1 MYKSIYVPVD
11 NSDHS
16 NRAVAC
22 SIALGK
28 AFSAKLVGCHVYAA
42 KLHDYRFRQMEY
54 TLPEEYIDEVELE
67 RQRKIH
73 DSLIT
78 MGLKLISD
86 SYLDGMSRLCGE
98 SGLAFEPR
106 MMDGKHHIE
115 ILKDVVGSQHDLV
128 VIGALGIGRARD
140 SVIGSVCERVA
151 RQSDRDVWVVKHVP
165 EPGEAER
172 DTILVGVDGSP
183 QSFGALMTAIDL
195 AHTFGKKVEAI
206 AVYDP
211 YLHYSV
217 FNGIVNVLT
226 EQAAKVFR
234 FEEQN
239 QLHEE
244 IIDTGLA
251 QIYQSHL
258 EVGERMAS
266 EAGVA
271 IKKTL
276 LDGKPFQKIID
287 HARKTNP
294 WLIVLGRIGV
304 HSPKDETNLGS
315 NTENILRAAP
325 CDVLLS
331 TRLEVPRLDVRAEE
345 TIRWTPEAEARMTH
359 VPEQVKGIAR
369 TGVLRLALEKGHSV
383 ITNAVIDE
391 AMDRFMPKSASA
403 ATKALAEAVAL
414 ERAKAGPVS
423 MCRSCG
429 VAATQTGAVK
439 CTVCGADGLRGDLAG
454 DDREDRG
461 GGGRPPGGDHLRRA
475 QAALVGG
482 CAEGPLDH
490 EERLPA
496 PPGEGA
502 GREARAHDEARRDH
516 ARLRPAGDR
525 GGDGVAARDPGARPP
540 ALHRRRSPAAAAEG
554 PGAGGEARLIARDE
568 RKNPLIS
575 TFEWTNDAAQR
586 VFRVPAGFMRNKT
599 QERIEELARERA
611 ATTIDLALVEDGI
624 EFGKQMMAEMMATY
638 SGTGRERR
646 GAGRGA
652 AAAPSAAARRAGS
665 GRAGRRRVAATSTR
679 CDRAEPRAGPARTQ
693 GTQMAAYRFCRT
705 DDIALLVDALN
716 RCWAPYCPDEPPMTR
731 DRVQAIDPRP
741 AGLVQQL
748 HGRVLGPRPGRRPD
762 RRQAAVRYARP
773 PDRGPS
779 RSSATRSWPAPAGLA
794 RLQALDSRPASD
806 GRRDPRDPRPG
817 LRAVQRQR
825 LRAGSAADRLR
836 PASVTRDGTPRARRT
851 DAAGS

>member
-28 AFSAKLVGCHVYAA
+28 AYSAKLVGCHVYAA

-86 SYLDGMSRLCGE
+86 SYLDGMSRLCGA
-98 SGLAFEPR
+98 SGLEFEPR
-106 MMDGKHHIE
+106 MMDGKHHAE
-115 ILKDVVGSQHDLV
+115 ILKDLAGSRPDLV
-128 VIGALGIGRARD
+128 VIGAVGIGRARD

-151 RQSDRDVWVVKHVP
+151 RQSDRDIWVVKHVP
-165 EPGEAER
+165 EAGEADR
-172 DTILVGVDGSP
+172 DTILVGIDGSP
-183 QSFGALMTAIDL
+183 QSFGALMTALEL
-195 AHTFGKKVEAI
+195 ARTFGKKVEAI

-217 FNGIVNVLT
+217 FNGIVGVLT

-258 EVGERMAS
+258 EVGERMAG
-266 EAGVA
+266 EAGVE

-294 WLIVLGRIGV
+294 WLVVMGRIGV
-304 HSPKDETNLGS
+304 HSPKDETALGS
-315 NTENILRAAP
+315 NVENVLRAAP

-345 TIRWTPEAEARMTH
+345 TVRWTPEAEERMTH

-383 ITNAVIDE
+383 VTSAVIDE

-429 VAATQTGAVK
+429 VTATQTGAVK
-439 CTVCGADGLRGDLAG
+439 CIVCGASDFEVISQEMIERIAAVEGGLQEETTYDGRKLRWTEEARKGLWTMKNAYQRRRTKARVEKRARMKKIDAITLEFARQVIEEETGAPLEIGVPSAG
-454 DDREDRG
+454 MA
-461 GGGRPPGGDHLRRA
+461 RPAG
-475 QAALVGG
+475 
-482 CAEGPLDH
+482 AE
-490 EERLPA
+490 R
-496 PPGEGA
+496 GEGA
-502 GREARAHDEARRDH
+502 PAPRAAAGEPSMSEGVSDGNGSA
-516 ARLRPAGDR
+516 RPAGLDN
-525 GGDGVAARDPGARPP
+525 
-540 ALHRRRSPAAAAEG
+540 
-554 PGAGGEARLIARDE
+554 EARLIARDD

-575 TFEWTNDAAQR
+575 TFDWTSEATQR

-599 QERIEELARERA
+599 QERIEELARERGA
-611 ATTIDLALVEDGI
+611 SSIDLALVEDGI
-624 EFGKQMMAEMMATY
+624 EFGKRMMAEMIATY
-638 SGTGRERR
+638 PSPGKSPL
-646 GAGRGA
+646 A
-652 AAAPSAAARRAGS
+652 AA
-665 GRAGRRRVAATSTR
+665 
-679 CDRAEPRAGPARTQ
+679 TQ
-693 GTQMAAYRFCRT
+693 
-705 DDIALLVDALN
+705 
-716 RCWAPYCPDEPPMTR
+716 
-731 DRVQAIDPRP
+731 
-741 AGLVQQL
+741 
-748 HGRVLGPRPGRRPD
+748 
-762 RRQAAVRYARP
+762 
-773 PDRGPS
+773 
-779 RSSATRSWPAPAGLA
+779 PAPAA
-794 RLQALDSRPASD
+794 RDAAAVPEAEAAPGRSYLNEVSARPASD
-806 GRRDPRDPRPG
+806 RPREM
-817 LRAVQRQR
+817 
-825 LRAGSAADRLR
+825 
-836 PASVTRDGTPRARRT
+836 
-851 DAAGS
+851 

>member
-22 SIALGK
+22 SLALGK

-98 SGLAFEPR
+98 SGLEFEPR

-115 ILKDVVGSQHDLV
+115 ILKDLAGSQHDLV

-165 EPGEAER
+165 EPGEGER
-172 DTILVGVDGSP
+172 DTILVGIDGSP
-183 QSFGALMTAIDL
+183 QSFGALMTAVDL
-195 AHTFGKKVEAI
+195 ARTFGKKIETI

-258 EVGERMAS
+258 EVSERMGN
-266 EAGVA
+266 EAGVS

-276 LDGKPFQKIID
+276 LDGKPFQKILD
-287 HARKTNP
+287 HARKTHP
-294 WLIVLGRIGV
+294 WLLVLGRIGV
-304 HSPKDETNLGS
+304 HSPKEETGLGS
-315 NTENILRAAP
+315 NVENILRAAP

-345 TIRWTPEAEARMTH
+345 SVRWTPEAEERMKH

-383 ITNAVIDE
+383 ITSAVIDD
-391 AMDRFMPKSASA
+391 AMDRFMPKSASV

-414 ERAKAGPVS
+414 ERAKSGSVS
-423 MCRSCG
+423 MCRACG
-429 VAATQTGAVK
+429 VTATQADPVK
-439 CTVCGADGLRGDLAG
+439 CTVCGSTDFEVISQEMIEKIAAVEGGLQEETTYDGRKLRWS
-454 DDREDRG
+454 EDARKG
-461 GGGRPPGGDHLRRA
+461 LWTMKNAYQRRRVKA
-475 QAALVGG
+475 RVEKRARMMKLDAITLDFARQVIEEETGA
-482 CAEGPLDH
+482 PLDIKSPSV
-490 EERLPA
+490 EKTVVDIA
-496 PPGEGA
+496 VGEA
-502 GREARAHDEARRDH
+502 K
-516 ARLRPAGDR
+516 L
-525 GGDGVAARDPGARPP
+525 VARD
-540 ALHRRRSPAAAAEG
+540 
-554 PGAGGEARLIARDE
+554 DK
-568 RKNPLIS
+568 KNPLIS
-575 TFEWTNDAAQR
+575 SFDWTDEAAQR
-586 VFRVPAGFMRNKT
+586 VLRVPAGFMRNKT

-611 ATTIDLALVEDGI
+611 ATTIDLGLVEEGI
-624 EFGKQMMAEMMATY
+624 EIGKKMMAEMIATY
-638 SGTGRERR
+638 SSPAKPE
-646 GAGRGA
+646 
-652 AAAPSAAARRAGS
+652 
-665 GRAGRRRVAATSTR
+665 VATT
-679 CDRAEPRAGPARTQ
+679 
-693 GTQMAAYRFCRT
+693 
-705 DDIALLVDALN
+705 
-716 RCWAPYCPDEPPMTR
+716 
-731 DRVQAIDPRP
+731 
-741 AGLVQQL
+741 
-748 HGRVLGPRPGRRPD
+748 PG
-762 RRQAAVRYARP
+762 
-773 PDRGPS
+773 
-779 RSSATRSWPAPAGLA
+779 APAGN
-794 RLQALDSRPASD
+794 
-806 GRRDPRDPRPG
+806 GRSYLNEVSPLTFDEHR
-817 LRAVQRQR
+817 
-825 LRAGSAADRLR
+825 
-836 PASVTRDGTPRARRT
+836 
-851 DAAGS
+851 

>member
-22 SIALGK
+22 AVALGK
-28 AFSAKLVGCHVYAA
+28 AYSAKLVGCHVYAA
-42 KLHDYRFRQMEY
+42 ALHDYRFRQMEY

-86 SYLDGMSRLCGE
+86 SYLDGMSRLCKE
-98 SGLAFEPR
+98 SGIEFEPR
-106 MMDGKHHIE
+106 MMDGKHHVE
-115 ILKDVVGSQHDLV
+115 ILKDLDGSSHDLV
-128 VIGALGIGRARD
+128 MLGALGIGRARD

-151 RQSDRDVWVVKHVP
+151 RQADRDVWVVKHVP
-165 EPGEAER
+165 EAGEPER

-195 AHTFGKKVEAI
+195 ARTFGKKVEAI

-266 EAGVA
+266 ELGVE

-276 LDGKPFQKIID
+276 LDGKPFQKIVD

-294 WLIVLGRIGV
+294 WLLVLGRIGV
-304 HSPKDETNLGS
+304 HSPKDEKSLGS
-315 NTENILRAAP
+315 NVENILRAAP
-325 CDVLLS
+325 CDLLLS

-345 TIRWTPEAEARMTH
+345 TVRWTPEAEERMKR

-383 ITNAVIDE
+383 ITSAVIDE

-414 ERAKAGPVS
+414 ERAKSGPVS
-423 MCRSCG
+423 MCRACG
-429 VAATQTGAVK
+429 VTATQSGAVR
-439 CTVCGADGLRGDLAG
+439 CTVCGAADFEVISQEMIEKIAAVEGGLEEETTYDGRKLRWS
-454 DDREDRG
+454 EDARKG
-461 GGGRPPGGDHLRRA
+461 LWTMKNAYQRRRVKARVEKSARMKRLDAITLDFARQVIEEETGAPLEIAVPSPDVRRA
-475 QAALVGG
+475 SL
-482 CAEGPLDH
+482 AEASAEAG
-490 EERLPA
+490 
-496 PPGEGA
+496 GA
-502 GREARAHDEARRDH
+502 GSSSDSK
-516 ARLRPAGDR
+516 L
-525 GGDGVAARDPGARPP
+525 VARD
-540 ALHRRRSPAAAAEG
+540 
-554 PGAGGEARLIARDE
+554 DK
-568 RKNPLIS
+568 KNPLIS
-575 TFEWTNDAAQR
+575 TFDWTDDAVQR
-586 VFRVPAGFMRNKT
+586 IFRVPAGFMRNKT
-599 QERIEELARERA
+599 QERVEELARERA
-611 ATTIDLALVEDGI
+611 ADASGEGGTVIDLALVEDGI
-624 EFGKQMMAEMMATY
+624 EFGKKMMAEMIATY
-638 SGTGRERR
+638 SAPFSV
-646 GAGRGA
+646 GASPGA
-652 AAAPSAAARRAGS
+652 A
-665 GRAGRRRVAATSTR
+665 T
-679 CDRAEPRAGPARTQ
+679 PAREL
-693 GTQMAAYRFCRT
+693 A
-705 DDIALLVDALN
+705 V
-716 RCWAPYCPDEPPMTR
+716 PP
-731 DRVQAIDPRP
+731 
-741 AGLVQQL
+741 
-748 HGRVLGPRPGRRPD
+748 
-762 RRQAAVRYARP
+762 
-773 PDRGPS
+773 
-779 RSSATRSWPAPAGLA
+779 
-794 RLQALDSRPASD
+794 
-806 GRRDPRDPRPG
+806 
-817 LRAVQRQR
+817 
-825 LRAGSAADRLR
+825 
-836 PASVTRDGTPRARRT
+836 
-851 DAAGS
+851 AAGGYLNEVRRID

>member
-22 SIALGK
+22 AVGLGK
-28 AFSAKLVGCHVYAA
+28 AYSAKLVGCHVYAA

-98 SGLAFEPR
+98 SGITFEPR
-106 MMDGKHHIE
+106 MMDGKHHTE
-115 ILKDVVGSQHDLV
+115 ILKDLAGSQHDLV

-165 EPGEAER
+165 EPGEPER
-172 DTILVGVDGSP
+172 DTILVGIDGSP
-183 QSFGALMTAIDL
+183 QSFGALMAAVEL
-195 AHTFGKKVEAI
+195 ARTFGKKVEAI

-226 EQAAKVFR
+226 EKAAKVFR

-258 EVGERMAS
+258 EIGERMGS
-266 EAGVA
+266 EAGIA

-276 LDGKPFQKIID
+276 LDGKPFQKILD

-304 HSPKDETNLGS
+304 HSPKDETGLGS
-315 NTENILRAAP
+315 NAENVLRAAP

-345 TIRWTPEAEARMTH
+345 TVRWTPEAEERMKH

-383 ITNAVIDE
+383 ITSAVIDE

-414 ERAKAGPVS
+414 ERAKSGPVS
-423 MCRSCG
+423 MCRACG
-429 VAATQTGAVK
+429 VTATQSDPVK
-439 CTVCGADGLRGDLAG
+439 CTVCGATDFEVISREMIEKIAEVEGGLQEETTYDGRKLRWSEDARKGLWTMKNAYQRRRVKARVEKRARMMKLDAITLDFARQVIEEETGTPLEIQPKPGGFAPPDPPSPSLAG
-454 DDREDRG
+454 APSPRSA
-461 GGGRPPGGDHLRRA
+461 P
-475 QAALVGG
+475 AAT
-482 CAEGPLDH
+482 P
-490 EERLPA
+490 
-496 PPGEGA
+496 
-502 GREARAHDEARRDH
+502 
-516 ARLRPAGDR
+516 
-525 GGDGVAARDPGARPP
+525 DGVK
-540 ALHRRRSPAAAAEG
+540 
-554 PGAGGEARLIARDE
+554 LIARDE

-575 TFEWTNDAAQR
+575 TFEWMDDAAQR
-586 VFRVPAGFMRNKT
+586 ILRVPAGFMRNKT

-611 ATTIDLALVEDGI
+611 VATIDLALVEEGI
-624 EFGKQMMAEMMATY
+624 EIGKRMMAEMIATY
-638 SGTGRERR
+638 SGPPSASAKPAVATPAAPADGN
-646 GAGRGA
+646 GRGYLNEVS
-652 AAAPSAAARRAGS
+652 PLTARS
-665 GRAGRRRVAATSTR
+665 
-679 CDRAEPRAGPARTQ
+679 
-693 GTQMAAYRFCRT
+693 
-705 DDIALLVDALN
+705 
-716 RCWAPYCPDEPPMTR
+716 
-731 DRVQAIDPRP
+731 
-741 AGLVQQL
+741 
-748 HGRVLGPRPGRRPD
+748 
-762 RRQAAVRYARP
+762 
-773 PDRGPS
+773 
-779 RSSATRSWPAPAGLA
+779 
-794 RLQALDSRPASD
+794 ASD
-806 GRRDPRDPRPG
+806 EHH
-817 LRAVQRQR
+817 
-825 LRAGSAADRLR
+825 
-836 PASVTRDGTPRARRT
+836 
-851 DAAGS
+851 

>member
-1 MYKSIYVPVD
+1 MYRSIYVPVD

-22 SIALGK
+22 SLALGK

-98 SGLAFEPR
+98 SGLEFEPR
-106 MMDGKHHIE
+106 MMDGKHHTE
-115 ILKDVVGSQHDLV
+115 ILKDLAGSPHDLV

-165 EPGEAER
+165 EPDEADRE
-172 DTILVGVDGSP
+172 TILVGVDGSP

-195 AHTFGKKVEAI
+195 ARTFGKKVEAI
-206 AVYDP
+206 AIYDP

-217 FNGIVNVLT
+217 FNGIVNILT

-258 EVGERMAS
+258 EVGERMAN

-271 IKKTL
+271 LKKTL
-276 LDGKPFQKIID
+276 LDGKPFQKILD

-304 HSPKDETNLGS
+304 HSPKDETGLGS
-315 NTENILRAAP
+315 NAENVLRGAP

-345 TIRWTPEAEARMTH
+345 TVRWTPEAEERMTH

-383 ITNAVIDE
+383 ITSAVIDE

-403 ATKALAEAVAL
+403 TKALAEAVAL
-414 ERAKAGPVS
+414 ERAKSGPVS

-429 VAATQTGAVK
+429 VAATQSNAVK
-439 CTVCGADGLRGDLAG
+439 CTVCGATDFEVISQEMIEKIAAVEGGLEEETTYDGRKLRWSEDARKGLWTMKNAYQRRRVKARVEKRARMMKLDAITLDFARQVIEEETGTPLDIKSASVEKTAVDLA
-454 DDREDRG
+454 
-461 GGGRPPGGDHLRRA
+461 
-475 QAALVGG
+475 VGN
-482 CAEGPLDH
+482 AK
-490 EERLPA
+490 
-496 PPGEGA
+496 
-502 GREARAHDEARRDH
+502 
-516 ARLRPAGDR
+516 
-525 GGDGVAARDPGARPP
+525 
-540 ALHRRRSPAAAAEG
+540 
-554 PGAGGEARLIARDE
+554 LIARDDK
-568 RKNPLIS
+568 KNPLIS
-575 TFEWTNDAAQR
+575 PFEWTEDAAQR
-586 VFRVPAGFMRNKT
+586 ILRVPAGFMRNKT
-599 QERIEELARERA
+599 QERIEELARERS
-611 ATTIDLALVEDGI
+611 ATTIDLALVEEGI
-624 EFGKQMMAEMMATY
+624 EIGKKMMAEMIATY
-638 SGTGRERR
+638 SSPGTKPE
-646 GAGRGA
+646 GA
-652 AAAPSAAARRAGS
+652 A
-665 GRAGRRRVAATSTR
+665 
-679 CDRAEPRAGPARTQ
+679 PARDSS
-693 GTQMAAYRFCRT
+693 R
-705 DDIALLVDALN
+705 DLN
-716 RCWAPYCPDEPPMTR
+716 EVTPLT
-731 DRVQAIDPRP
+731 
-741 AGLVQQL
+741 
-748 HGRVLGPRPGRRPD
+748 
-762 RRQAAVRYARP
+762 AR
-773 PDRGPS
+773 
-779 RSSATRSWPAPAGLA
+779 
-794 RLQALDSRPASD
+794 
-806 GRRDPRDPRPG
+806 
-817 LRAVQRQR
+817 
-825 LRAGSAADRLR
+825 
-836 PASVTRDGTPRARRT
+836 SVSGEQH
-851 DAAGS
+851 

>member
-22 SIALGK
+22 SLALGK

-86 SYLDGMSRLCGE
+86 SYLDGMSRLCRE
-98 SGLAFEPR
+98 SSLEFEPR
-106 MMDGKHHIE
+106 MMDGKHHAE
-115 ILKDVVGSQHDLV
+115 ILKDLDGSQHDLV

-151 RQSDRDVWVVKHVP
+151 RQAARDVWVVKHVP
-165 EPGEAER
+165 EPGELER
-172 DTILVGVDGSP
+172 DTILVGIDGSP

-195 AHTFGKKVEAI
+195 AREFGKKVEAI
-206 AVYDP
+206 SVYDP

-276 LDGKPFQKIID
+276 LDGKPFQKILD

-294 WLIVLGRIGV
+294 WLLVLGRIGV
-304 HSPKDETNLGS
+304 HSSKDETALGS
-315 NTENILRAAP
+315 NVENILRGAP

-345 TIRWTPEAEARMTH
+345 TVRWTPEAEERMKR

-383 ITNAVIDE
+383 VTSAVIDE
-391 AMDRFMPKSASA
+391 AMDRFMPKSASN

-414 ERAKAGPVS
+414 ERAKSGSVS
-423 MCRSCG
+423 MCRACG
-429 VAATQTGAVK
+429 VTATQSDAVR
-439 CTVCGADGLRGDLAG
+439 CTVCGATDFEVISREMIERIAEVEGGLEEETTYDGRKLRWTEEARKGLWTMKNAY
-454 DDREDRG
+454 
-461 GGGRPPGGDHLRRA
+461 LRRRVKA
-475 QAALVGG
+475 RVEKSARMKRLDAITLEFARQVIEEETGAPLEIQSPSADMTRARTTEAAP
-482 CAEGPLDH
+482 AEKTGS
-490 EERLPA
+490 
-496 PPGEGA
+496 GA
-502 GREARAHDEARRDH
+502 GSEAK
-516 ARLRPAGDR
+516 
-525 GGDGVAARDPGARPP
+525 
-540 ALHRRRSPAAAAEG
+540 
-554 PGAGGEARLIARDE
+554 LIARDE

-575 TFEWTNDAAQR
+575 TFDWTNDAVQR
-586 VFRVPAGFMRNKT
+586 IFRVPAGFMRTKT
-599 QERIEELARERA
+599 QERIEELARERVVA
-611 ATTIDLALVEDGI
+611 AIDLALVEDGI
-624 EFGKQMMAEMMATY
+624 EIGKQMMAEMIATY
-638 SGTGRERR
+638 SSTSSK
-646 GAGRGA
+646 GASAGVEAARDSAGPADTASDAVDPRNGA
-652 AAAPSAAARRAGS
+652 AAAPAQE
-665 GRAGRRRVAATSTR
+665 V
-679 CDRAEPRAGPARTQ
+679 
-693 GTQMAAYRFCRT
+693 
-705 DDIALLVDALN
+705 
-716 RCWAPYCPDEPPMTR
+716 
-731 DRVQAIDPRP
+731 
-741 AGLVQQL
+741 
-748 HGRVLGPRPGRRPD
+748 PGRSYLNEVRPL
-762 RRQAAVRYARP
+762 P
-773 PDRGPS
+773 PS
-779 RSSATRSWPAPAGLA
+779 
-794 RLQALDSRPASD
+794 
-806 GRRDPRDPRPG
+806 
-817 LRAVQRQR
+817 
-825 LRAGSAADRLR
+825 
-836 PASVTRDGTPRARRT
+836 
-851 DAAGS
+851 

>member
-22 SIALGK
+22 SLALGK

-86 SYLDGMSRLCGE
+86 SYLDGMSRLCRE
-98 SGLAFEPR
+98 SGLEFEPR

-115 ILKDVVGSQHDLV
+115 ILRDLAGSQHDLV

-151 RQSDRDVWVVKHVP
+151 RQCDRDVWVVKHVP

-172 DTILVGVDGSP
+172 DTILVGMDGSP
-183 QSFGALMTAIDL
+183 QSFGALMTAVDL
-195 AHTFGKKVEAI
+195 ARTFGKKVEAI

-258 EVGERMAS
+258 EVGERMGN
-266 EAGVA
+266 EAGTA

-276 LDGKPFQKIID
+276 LDGKPFQKILD

-294 WLIVLGRIGV
+294 WLIVMGRIGV
-304 HSPKDETNLGS
+304 HSPKDETGLGS
-315 NTENILRAAP
+315 NAENVLRAAS

-359 VPEQVKGIAR
+359 VPDQVKGIAR

-414 ERAKAGPVS
+414 ERAKSGNVS
-423 MCRSCG
+423 MCRACG
-429 VAATQTGAVK
+429 VTATQTDAVR
-439 CTVCGADGLRGDLAG
+439 CTVCGAADFEVISQDMIEKIAAVEGGLQEETTYDGRKLRWSEEARKGLWTMKNAYQRRRVKARVEKRARMKKLDAITLEFARQVIEEETGAPLEIQSASARSATARPGEAG
-454 DDREDRG
+454 AADTTG
-461 GGGRPPGGDHLRRA
+461 GG
-475 QAALVGG
+475 
-482 CAEGPLDH
+482 
-490 EERLPA
+490 
-496 PPGEGA
+496 A
-502 GREARAHDEARRDH
+502 G
-516 ARLRPAGDR
+516 
-525 GGDGVAARDPGARPP
+525 
-540 ALHRRRSPAAAAEG
+540 S
-554 PGAGGEARLIARDE
+554 EARLIARDE

-575 TFEWTNDAAQR
+575 TFDWTTEAVQR
-586 VFRVPAGFMRNKT
+586 ILRVPAGFMRNQT
-599 QERIEELARERA
+599 QERVEELARERA
-611 ATTIDLALVEDGI
+611 AAAIDLALVEDGI
-624 EFGKQMMAEMMATY
+624 EIGKRMMAEMIANYPTPGKGTAAQPPIPAASSAAT
-638 SGTGRERR
+638 SGTVAES
-646 GAGRGA
+646 
-652 AAAPSAAARRAGS
+652 PSAARNVVPAGNGS
-665 GRAGRRRVAATSTR
+665 GYLNEVSPLTVRSTS
-679 CDRAEPRAGPARTQ
+679 
-693 GTQMAAYRFCRT
+693 
-705 DDIALLVDALN
+705 DDHREA
-716 RCWAPYCPDEPPMTR
+716 
-731 DRVQAIDPRP
+731 
-741 AGLVQQL
+741 
-748 HGRVLGPRPGRRPD
+748 
-762 RRQAAVRYARP
+762 
-773 PDRGPS
+773 
-779 RSSATRSWPAPAGLA
+779 
-794 RLQALDSRPASD
+794 
-806 GRRDPRDPRPG
+806 
-817 LRAVQRQR
+817 
-825 LRAGSAADRLR
+825 
-836 PASVTRDGTPRARRT
+836 
-851 DAAGS
+851 

>member
-16 NRAVAC
+16 NRAVAW
-22 SIALGK
+22 SLALGK
-28 AFSAKLVGCHVYAA
+28 AYSAKLVGCHVYAA

-78 MGLKLISD
+78 MGLKLISE
-86 SYLDGMSRLCGE
+86 SYLDGMSRQCKE
-98 SGLAFEPR
+98 SSIEFEAR
-106 MMDGKHHIE
+106 MMDGKHHAE
-115 ILKDVVGSQHDLV
+115 ILKDIVGSQHDLV

-151 RQSDRDVWVVKHVP
+151 RQADRDVWVVKHVP

-195 AHTFGKKVEAI
+195 ARTFGKKVEAI

-258 EVGERMAS
+258 EVAERMAS
-266 EAGVA
+266 EEGVA

-276 LDGKPFQKIID
+276 LDGKAFQKIVD

-294 WLIVLGRIGV
+294 FLIVLGRIGV
-304 HSPKDETNLGS
+304 HSPKDEKALGS
-315 NTENILRAAP
+315 NVENILRGAP

-331 TRLEVPRLDVRAEE
+331 TRLEVPRIDVRAEE
-345 TIRWTPEAEARMTH
+345 TIRWTPEAEARMKN

-383 ITNAVIDE
+383 ITNAVIDD

-414 ERAKAGPVS
+414 ERAKSGPVS
-423 MCRSCG
+423 MCKSCG
-429 VAATQTGAVK
+429 VAATQSGAVK
-439 CTVCGADGLRGDLAG
+439 CTVCGSTDF
-454 DDREDRG
+454 EVIS
-461 GGGRPPGGDHLRRA
+461 
-475 QAALVGG
+475 Q
-482 CAEGPLDH
+482 EMI
-490 EERLPA
+490 EKI
-496 PPGEGA
+496 
-502 GREARAHDEARRDH
+502 
-516 ARLRPAGDR
+516 
-525 GGDGVAARDPGARPP
+525 
-540 ALHRRRSPAAAAEG
+540 AAAEG
-554 PGAGGEARLIARDE
+554 GLEEETTYDGRKLRWSEDARKGLWTMKNAYQRRRVKARVEKRARMTKLDTITLEFARQVIEEETGAPLEIQSAPAPSASASHGEAKLVARDDK
-568 RKNPLIS
+568 KNPLIS
-575 TFEWTNDAAQR
+575 TFEWAEDATQR
-586 VFRVPAGFMRNKT
+586 ILRVPAGFMRNKT
-599 QERIEELARERA
+599 QERVEGLARERA
-611 ATTIDLALVEDGI
+611 LTAIDLGLVEEGI
-624 EFGKQMMAEMMATY
+624 EIGKKIMAEVIANYPT
-638 SGTGRERR
+638 
-646 GAGRGA
+646 AGKGA
-652 AAAPSAAARRAGS
+652 AAAAPTPMSHEASAARTIAEAQSKAQVVPAGNGS
-665 GRAGRRRVAATSTR
+665 GYLNEVSSLTV
-679 CDRAEPRAGPARTQ
+679 RTKS
-693 GTQMAAYRFCRT
+693 
-705 DDIALLVDALN
+705 DEN
-716 RCWAPYCPDEPPMTR
+716 RE
-731 DRVQAIDPRP
+731 
-741 AGLVQQL
+741 
-748 HGRVLGPRPGRRPD
+748 
-762 RRQAAVRYARP
+762 
-773 PDRGPS
+773 S
-779 RSSATRSWPAPAGLA
+779 
-794 RLQALDSRPASD
+794 
-806 GRRDPRDPRPG
+806 
-817 LRAVQRQR
+817 
-825 LRAGSAADRLR
+825 
-836 PASVTRDGTPRARRT
+836 
-851 DAAGS
+851 

>member
-22 SIALGK
+22 AVGLGK
-28 AFSAKLVGCHVYAA
+28 AYSAKLVGCHVYAA

-98 SGLAFEPR
+98 SGLPFEPR

-115 ILKDVVGSQHDLV
+115 ILKDLAGSPHDLV

-151 RQSDRDVWVVKHVP
+151 RQTDRDVWVVKHVP
-165 EPGEAER
+165 EAGEAER
-172 DTILVGVDGSP
+172 DTILVGLDGSP
-183 QSFGALMTAIDL
+183 QSFGALMTAVDL
-195 AHTFGKKVEAI
+195 ARTFGKKIEAI

-258 EVGERMAS
+258 EVGERMAT

-276 LDGKPFQKIID
+276 LDGKPFQKILD

-294 WLIVLGRIGV
+294 WLVVMGRIGV
-304 HSPKDETNLGS
+304 HSPKDETGLGS
-315 NTENILRAAP
+315 NAENVLRAST

-331 TRLEVPRLDVRAEE
+331 ARLEVPSLDLRAEE
-345 TIRWTPEAEARMTH
+345 TVRWTPEAEARMTH
-359 VPEQVKGIAR
+359 VPDQVKGIAR

-423 MCRSCG
+423 MCRACG
-429 VAATQTGAVK
+429 VAATQSGAVK
-439 CTVCGADGLRGDLAG
+439 CTVCGAADFEVISQEMIERIAEVEGGLQEETTYDGRKLRWS
-454 DDREDRG
+454 ED
-461 GGGRPPGGDHLRRA
+461 
-475 QAALVGG
+475 
-482 CAEGPLDH
+482 
-490 EERLPA
+490 
-496 PPGEGA
+496 
-502 GREARAHDEARRDH
+502 ARKGLWTMKNAYQ
-516 ARLRPAGDR
+516 
-525 GGDGVAARDPGARPP
+525 
-540 ALHRRRSPAAAAEG
+540 RRRVKARVEKRARMMRLDAITLDFARQVIEEETGTPLEIGAPAVAPTPPRAAPAAEG
-554 PGAGGEARLIARDE
+554 ATAAPSEARLIARDD

-575 TFEWTNDAAQR
+575 PFDWTADAVQR

-611 ATTIDLALVEDGI
+611 AASIDLALVEDGI
-624 EFGKQMMAEMMATY
+624 EFGKKMMAEMMATY
-638 SGTGRERR
+638 SGPGASPGGSSA
-646 GAGRGA
+646 GAG
-652 AAAPSAAARRAGS
+652 AAPGPHNGS
-665 GRAGRRRVAATSTR
+665 GPAVAP
-679 CDRAEPRAGPARTQ
+679 E
-693 GTQMAAYRFCRT
+693 
-705 DDIALLVDALN
+705 
-716 RCWAPYCPDEPPMTR
+716 
-731 DRVQAIDPRP
+731 
-741 AGLVQQL
+741 
-748 HGRVLGPRPGRRPD
+748 
-762 RRQAAVRYARP
+762 
-773 PDRGPS
+773 
-779 RSSATRSWPAPAGLA
+779 SATRTAGEDTGGYLNE
-794 RLQALDSRPASD
+794 
-806 GRRDPRDPRPG
+806 
-817 LRAVQRQR
+817 V
-825 LRAGSAADRLR
+825 
-836 PASVTRDGTPRARRT
+836 RARGT
-851 DAAGS
+851 GH